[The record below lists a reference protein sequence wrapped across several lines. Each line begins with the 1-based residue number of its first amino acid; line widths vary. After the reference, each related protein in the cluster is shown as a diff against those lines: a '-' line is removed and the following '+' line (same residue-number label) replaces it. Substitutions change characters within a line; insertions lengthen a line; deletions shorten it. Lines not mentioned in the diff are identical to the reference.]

1 MTLVTTRDLSAP
13 PPINFSKNSTKFVIF
28 WGSTGGGVSKGHFTE
43 NVHKTLSRPALRSFY
58 SLKTYF
64 FLEEGVST
72 IMLGP
77 LILIFNT
84 FHNTFLAFL
93 TILALSDL

>member
-43 NVHKTLSRPALRSFY
+43 NVHKTLSRPALRSFI
-58 SLKTYF
+58 KNIYF
-64 FLEEGVST
+64 FLEEGVSP